1 MREVDI
7 TQKTS
12 GIITEKTTLQTV
24 AYALYKY
31 LIGTVTI
38 SRNTDTVSR
47 NYKIKNVKIK
57 YYFAWVTA
65 ICCITFYFKVIM
77 LILSISYSIE
87 KIGPTPSLSH
97 KSTEQQLYF
106 WFVVGLRCLEIKLNS
121 INRLQLFHHLPQNER
136 QNSYLHS

>member
-47 NYKIKNVKIK
+47 NYKIKMSK
-57 YYFAWVTA
+57 
-65 ICCITFYFKVIM
+65 
-77 LILSISYSIE
+77 LSIILLGSPQS
-87 KIGPTPSLSH
+87 
-97 KSTEQQLYF
+97 
-106 WFVVGLRCLEIKLNS
+106 VVL
-121 INRLQLFHHLPQNER
+121 LFT
-136 QNSYLHS
+136 SK